1 VFVPRW
7 GVLGASFALLTAA
20 VVRLAVALASFRF
33 VLGQPAPGL
42 IPRIDELQVMAKR
55 LRNAGSNALR
65 RRAAEAAS
73 V

>member
-1 VFVPRW
+1 
-7 GVLGASFALLTAA
+7 
-20 VVRLAVALASFRF
+20 